1 MRETMSQ
8 KTPENYNLTQK
19 QFDFVMA
26 FCHGIPNCPDAKGVA
41 SKALSIAYDTSKYSK
56 NALYVESAK
65 MMNHHKINLAIQAE
79 HRSSK
84 KKHLLS
90 ATKVREKILSDLLSL
105 SASTNENIQLK
116 ALEML
121 GKYVGV
127 NAWASEKIETTQK
140 IDVST
145 SREELETAIA
155 QALGDSNVVQLFQ
168 KTKDTAE

>member
-1 MRETMSQ
+1 
-8 KTPENYNLTQK
+8 
-19 QFDFVMA
+19 
-26 FCHGIPNCPDAKGVA
+26 
-41 SKALSIAYDTSKYSK
+41 
-56 NALYVESAK
+56 
-65 MMNHHKINLAIQAE
+65 MMNHPKINLAIQSE
-79 HRSSK
+79 HRSNK
-84 KKHLLS
+84 KKHRLS
-90 ATKVREKILSDLLSL
+90 ADKVREKILSDLLSL

-168 KTKDTAE
+168 KTKDTAK